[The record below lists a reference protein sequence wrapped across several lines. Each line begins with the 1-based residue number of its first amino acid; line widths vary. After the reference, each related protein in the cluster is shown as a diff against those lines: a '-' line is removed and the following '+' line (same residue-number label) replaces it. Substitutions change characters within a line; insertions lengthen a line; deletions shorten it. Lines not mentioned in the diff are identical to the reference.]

1 MPQST
6 FTVRPR
12 ARGLRLLKTASA
24 LAFML
29 AVAAL
34 LVRLVGGEEIKEEP
48 IARVAFLSKLD
59 VVSQRSAA
67 PSQQAAAAEQQA
79 IVTLITDWYQRA
91 FVDPRLWGD
100 GTFPEVAG
108 LFQGAAAAAF
118 RRDIDSLTIG
128 DARTEVTRVRPRGA
142 RVTITLYF
150 ADARAPFAV
159 ASVVFNATGVL
170 KEDVKDEGAPTLDI
184 RQKATLYLSK
194 TAEGWRV
201 FAYDADQS
209 QKTVV
214 PEATPS

>member
-6 FTVRPR
+6 FSVRPR
-12 ARGLRLLKTASA
+12 ARGLRVLKFASA
-24 LAFML
+24 LALVL

-34 LVRLVGGEEIKEEP
+34 LVRLIGGEETKAEP
-48 IARVAFLSKLD
+48 IGRVAFLSKLD
-59 VVSQRSAA
+59 VVSQRSAE

-100 GTFPEVAG
+100 GTFPEVAA

-128 DARTEVTRVRPRGA
+128 DARTELTRVRPRGA

-150 ADARAPFAV
+150 DDDRAPFAI

-170 KEDVKDEGAPTLDI
+170 KQEAKDEEAPTLDI

-194 TAEGWRV
+194 TAQGWRV
-201 FAYDADQS
+201 FAYDADQN
-209 QKTVV
+209 QDTIE